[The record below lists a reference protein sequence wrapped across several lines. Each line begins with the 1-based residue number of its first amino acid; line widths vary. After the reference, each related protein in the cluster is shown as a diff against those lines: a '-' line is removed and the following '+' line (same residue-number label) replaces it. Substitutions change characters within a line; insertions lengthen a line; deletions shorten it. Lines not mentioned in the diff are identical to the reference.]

1 MSISIAESNHT
12 EKLKISGPAEL
23 RFVTSLV
30 GNFIIF
36 SLVAKPIPSKALLLS
51 QDQHTNWLSPK
62 AEDTPFVNGLV
73 LFAKEIVN
81 IDSSG

>member
-1 MSISIAESNHT
+1 MSISIAGSNHT

-23 RFVTSLV
+23 RFVTSY
-30 GNFIIF
+30 FIIF